1 MPRGKT
7 KKMKLSNSSSGKAQ
21 SEASTLDD
29 SVGRPSDTGSRSG
42 GSSSGVYYARV
53 LLKRWRWRCCC
64 TGSCCVAVPL
74 IVGLVA
80 YWAGGNQNAPFFRG
94 GRLSGSTL
102 VDVSEQ
108 PTLLASLNRSVEPCH
123 NFYRF
128 VCDGW
133 LRRAGEK
140 LTLVEELA
148 LTARRNAATLLRHVE
163 VPVVGEMNAVHKAAL
178 LMQKCLLLSRRP
190 PRPEVLLAF
199 MASMGLTWPQ
209 PTTMKTSGLIS
220 LMVNMSLSW
229 DLNAIFELQLLP
241 TPRAAGGRPRWWL
254 SPSSQLKSW
263 RRERRNLGP
272 EYLTRIRQYVEGFS
286 DARVHELMPLA
297 AGKPFA
303 DEAAWDLA
311 LIEELFEASK
321 RSYRERIGRST
332 WMDEAARRFADDKIR
347 LVQGV
352 VPAPA
357 LIWNASAFARIYDCV
372 PQSRELF
379 FLPSLLETRHCKQR
393 LLLVTAA
400 SGQTSAE
407 TITWTSPAVY
417 LVRYLDVYNSVAIMG
432 SVLYPPVLQVSG
444 DHRDVFNYA
453 GLAFL
458 FSRLLF
464 GAIDQRGSLR
474 DSTGS
479 PRPWWSNATRE
490 GYSRAVRCFE
500 DLYQFDAR
508 FIGDDIGAAV
518 ATSVAFA
525 AYEQR
530 LRDQYARNSGLW
542 AGLRWL
548 TWPRWLRRA
557 RLNEFADDRAFFMN
571 QCLLL
576 CSRRASRLYSDGW
589 IPAEQKC
596 NLPLKNS
603 PDFWRAFGCREGDAM
618 RAEKSCELI

>member
-1 MPRGKT
+1 
-7 KKMKLSNSSSGKAQ
+7 MKLSNSSSGKAQ
-21 SEASTLDD
+21 SEESTLDD
-29 SVGRPSDTGSRSG
+29 STGSRSCG
-42 GSSSGVYYARV
+42 PSSGVYYARV

-64 TGSCCVAVPL
+64 TASCCVAVPL
-74 IVGLVA
+74 MVGLVA
-80 YWAGGNQNAPFFRG
+80 YCAGGAQNAPFFRG

-133 LRRAGEK
+133 MRRAGEK

-163 VPVVGEMNAVHKAAL
+163 VPVVEEMNAVHKAAL

-209 PTTMKTSGLIS
+209 PTTMNTSGLIS
-220 LMVNMSLSW
+220 LMVHMSLSW
-229 DLNAIFELQLLP
+229 DLNAVFELQLLP
-241 TPRAAGGRPRWWL
+241 TPRAAGGRPRWSL

-321 RSYRERIGRST
+321 RSYRERIGRSA

-352 VPAPA
+352 VPAPE
-357 LIWNASAFARIYDCV
+357 LIWNASAFERIYDCV
-372 PQSRELF
+372 PQSREQF
-379 FLPSLLETRHCKQR
+379 FLPSLLETRRCKQR
-393 LLLVTAA
+393 LLLITAA

-407 TITWTSPAVY
+407 TITWTSPAVH

-444 DHRDVFNYA
+444 DYRDVFNYA

-508 FIGDDIGAAV
+508 YVGDDIGAAV

-530 LRDQYARNSGLW
+530 LRDLYARNSGLW

-548 TWPRWLRRA
+548 SWPRWLRRA
-557 RLNEFADDRAFFMN
+557 RRNEFADDKAFFMN
-571 QCLLL
+571 HCLLF

-589 IPAEQKC
+589 ITAEQKC